1 MTLALLDEAVAAGA
15 RMEKACEVLRLA
27 VRTVTRWRTEG
38 GSVDCRAGAGSASA
52 HKLTPEE
59 RETIVSCA
67 TSAESRDL
75 SPRRI
80 VLNMHQEPR

>member
-1 MTLALLDEAVAAGA
+1 VTLALLDEGVAAGA
-15 RMEKACEVLRLA
+15 RIEKPSEVLGLA

-38 GSVDCRAGAGSASA
+38 GSVHRRADAGSASA

-59 RETIVSCA
+59 RETIVSYT
-67 TSAESRDL
+67 TSAESCNL

-80 VLNMHQEPR
+80 VLNMHREPR